1 MNGCTS
7 DYIPSWDSVDKL
19 QITAY
24 ELEGLHKREFVES
37 VKKRTPDYKKNAHSV
52 EKISV
57 PVRQSTDI
65 AAAEVENM
73 KKWADKNE
81 MSQFYQNIGNVHT
94 RQNY

>member
-1 MNGCTS
+1 M
-7 DYIPSWDSVDKL
+7 L
-19 QITAY
+19 
-24 ELEGLHKREFVES
+24 
-37 VKKRTPDYKKNAHSV
+37 KKGPLIIKKNPHSV

>member
-7 DYIPSWDSVDKL
+7 DYIPSWDSVGEL

-24 ELEGLHKREFVES
+24 ELEGLHKREFAGS
-37 VKKRTPDYKKNAHSV
+37 VKKKDPWLLKNAHSV